1 MSATSMFVSRVLD
14 VIPRHES
21 RRRRASM
28 ERAFERV
35 KPGEQ
40 PPPPPP
46 ELLRWA
52 RETTYGVCAGI
63 VYGAGSAHYAET
75 RLRKPDPTES
85 ATRRKHRLW
94 TRTISDTTLH
104 GMRLGSFVSVFSAT
118 RLALEGRRGESDMWN
133 TVGAGVITSA
143 LTGMAIPGNVV
154 MRLKG
159 AALGVAVGG
168 LATLPFAYAVEEL
181 EKFLPAQATTTE
193 ESARVEDRKLDMT
206 SVFIEQLESE
216 LEEYKSEEKKRR
228 RRWFSRR

>member
-1 MSATSMFVSRVLD
+1 
-14 VIPRHES
+14 
-21 RRRRASM
+21 
-28 ERAFERV
+28 
-35 KPGEQ
+35 
-40 PPPPPP
+40 
-46 ELLRWA
+46 
-52 RETTYGVCAGI
+52 
-63 VYGAGSAHYAET
+63 
-75 RLRKPDPTES
+75 
-85 ATRRKHRLW
+85 
-94 TRTISDTTLH
+94 
-104 GMRLGSFVSVFSAT
+104 
-118 RLALEGRRGESDMWN
+118 MWN

-181 EKFLPAQATTTE
+181 EKFLPAQAATTTE

-228 RRWFSRR
+228 WRWFSRS

>member
-1 MSATSMFVSRVLD
+1 
-14 VIPRHES
+14 
-21 RRRRASM
+21 M

-181 EKFLPAQATTTE
+181 EKFLPAQATTE

-228 RRWFSRR
+228 RRWFSRS